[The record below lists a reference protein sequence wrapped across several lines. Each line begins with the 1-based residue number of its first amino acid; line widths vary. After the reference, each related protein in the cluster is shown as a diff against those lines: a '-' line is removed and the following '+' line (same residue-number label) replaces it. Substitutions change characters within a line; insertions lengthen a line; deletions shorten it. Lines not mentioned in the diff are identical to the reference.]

1 VLRRT
6 ATRHALMSFLFGSV
20 IVSLLI
26 NSVASLL
33 R

>member
-6 ATRHALMSFLFGSV
+6 ATRHALMPFPFGSV
-20 IVSLLI
+20 IVALLI